1 MEIIS
6 RLCALGYL
14 ERGRELEYMDEVSV
28 KKLPWCGVEWS
39 ERCENIKRNEGLYTQ
54 CEGKR
59 SVGMKCEKCEKSEKS
74 GMRYGRV
81 DERMS
86 VGIMEYRDS
95 EGNGPVAYSKIMK
108 KYGLTKERVLLEGKI
123 VGVEVPEIHFLEEEV
138 GKRGRPRKSKDDV
151 KDDVKDVVVEKKK
164 RGRPRKEKEVENK
177 ITGEDLIASLLR
189 EKEDEVSPQLYSKK
203 EACMEVKETSN
214 NNNNNNNINNNNN
227 NNNNNNKKPSADNK
241 KKPSADDNKPSADNK
256 KKPSADDKKPSADNK
271 KEPSADT
278 EDKPSADTEDNKK
291 PSADTADTADTAD
304 EEEETVVVRFE
315 KDGVVYL
322 KSGENVLYDIESH
335 EAIGVWN
342 EKSGEIEELEED
354 DE

>member
-28 KKLPWCGVEWS
+28 KKLPWCGVVWS

-151 KDDVKDVVVEKKK
+151 KDVVVEKKK

-227 NNNNNNKKPSADNK
+227 NINNNNNNINNNNKKPSADNK
-241 KKPSADDNKPSADNK
+241 KKPSADDNKPSAD
-256 KKPSADDKKPSADNK
+256 KPSADNK
-271 KEPSADT
+271 KEPS
-278 EDKPSADTEDNKK
+278 
-291 PSADTADTADTAD
+291 AD

>member
-214 NNNNNNNINNNNN
+214 NNNNNINNNNN
-227 NNNNNNKKPSADNK
+227 NINNNNNNKKPSADNK

-256 KKPSADDKKPSADNK
+256 K
-271 KEPSADT
+271 EPSADT
-278 EDKPSADTEDNKK
+278 EDKPSADTADNKK

>member
-28 KKLPWCGVEWS
+28 KKLPWCGVVWS

-151 KDDVKDVVVEKKK
+151 KDVVVEKKK

-227 NNNNNNKKPSADNK
+227 NINNNNKKPSADNK
-241 KKPSADDNKPSADNK
+241 KKPSADDNKPSADT
-256 KKPSADDKKPSADNK
+256 ADNK
-271 KEPSADT
+271 KEPSAD
-278 EDKPSADTEDNKK
+278 KPS
-291 PSADTADTADTAD
+291 ADTADTAD

>member
-28 KKLPWCGVEWS
+28 KKLPWCGVVWS

-151 KDDVKDVVVEKKK
+151 KDVVVEKKK

-227 NNNNNNKKPSADNK
+227 NINNNNKKPSADNK
-241 KKPSADDNKPSADNK
+241 KKPSADDNKPSAD
-256 KKPSADDKKPSADNK
+256 KPSADNK
-271 KEPSADT
+271 KEPS
-278 EDKPSADTEDNKK
+278 
-291 PSADTADTADTAD
+291 AD

>member
-28 KKLPWCGVEWS
+28 KKLPWCGVVWS

-151 KDDVKDVVVEKKK
+151 KDVVVEKKK

-227 NNNNNNKKPSADNK
+227 NINNNNKKPSADNKKEPSADDNKPSADNK
-241 KKPSADDNKPSADNK
+241 KKPSADDNKPSADTADNK
-256 KKPSADDKKPSADNK
+256 KEPSADKPSADNK
-271 KEPSADT
+271 KEPS
-278 EDKPSADTEDNKK
+278 
-291 PSADTADTADTAD
+291 AD

>member
-227 NNNNNNKKPSADNK
+227 NNNNNKKPSADNK
-241 KKPSADDNKPSADNK
+241 KKPSADDN
-256 KKPSADDKKPSADNK
+256 KPSADNK

>member
-28 KKLPWCGVEWS
+28 KKLPWCGVVWS

-151 KDDVKDVVVEKKK
+151 KDVVVEKKK

-214 NNNNNNNINNNNN
+214 NNNNNNNNNINNNNN
-227 NNNNNNKKPSADNK
+227 NINNNNKKPSADNK

-256 KKPSADDKKPSADNK
+256 KKPSADNK
-271 KEPSADT
+271 KEPSAD
-278 EDKPSADTEDNKK
+278 KPS
-291 PSADTADTADTAD
+291 ADTADTAD